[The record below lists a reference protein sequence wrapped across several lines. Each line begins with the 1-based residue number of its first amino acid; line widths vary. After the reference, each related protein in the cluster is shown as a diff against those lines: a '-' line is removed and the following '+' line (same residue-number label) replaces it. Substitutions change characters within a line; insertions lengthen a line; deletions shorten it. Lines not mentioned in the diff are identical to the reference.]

1 MKATKN
7 HSKQPPRYIVFL
19 RRTDTGYCADVPDLP
34 GCIAAAG
41 TLQSTKKLI
50 AEAVW
55 LHLDLMKE
63 SGEAIPRPRQTIEFT
78 IDPESDEEICTWV
91 EATVPRQIAHRKSK
105 TAEAKR

>member
-7 HSKQPPRYIVFL
+7 HSKKPLRYIVFF
-19 RRTDTGYCADVPDLP
+19 RPTDTGYCADVPDLP

-50 AEAVW
+50 AEAIW

-63 SGEAIPRPRQTIEFT
+63 YGEDIPGSRQTVDFAF
-78 IDPESDEEICTWV
+78 DPDSEGDLCTWV
-91 EATVPRQIAHRKSK
+91 EATMPRQIAGRKSK
-105 TAEAKR
+105 PALAKR